1 MSRGRGMRR
10 RDFTTGLL
18 PVSAVR
24 IVTAQEP
31 AKRHR
36 IAIVEAGS
44 VTGIDEPGSRLWQP
58 FWKVFRLLGDAEG
71 QNLIVE
77 RYAGE
82 GRHEG
87 YGNLARQIVNRNPDM
102 IVAVTDPIAR
112 AVRAAIPT
120 DQVLVPDQSE
130 SRQSLRPYPPCPAR
144 RGRRR
149 GHRTTIACCAKA
161 LKSASNDDIIVP

>member
-1 MSRGRGMRR
+1 MRR

-18 PVSAVR
+18 PASAVR
-24 IVTAQEP
+24 IVTAEEP

-44 VTGIDEPGSRLWQP
+44 VTGIDEPGSRPWQP
-58 FWKVFRLLGDAEG
+58 FWKVFRLLGNAEG
-71 QNLIVE
+71 KISPSSGVPA
-77 RYAGE
+77 RG
-82 GRHEG
+82 GEG
-87 YGNLARQIVNRNPDM
+87 YGNLAQQVVNRNPDV